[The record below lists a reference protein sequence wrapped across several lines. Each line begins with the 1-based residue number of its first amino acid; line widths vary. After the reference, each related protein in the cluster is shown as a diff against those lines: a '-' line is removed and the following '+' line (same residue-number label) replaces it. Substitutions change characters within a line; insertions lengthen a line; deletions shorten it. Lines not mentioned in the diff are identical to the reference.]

1 MSLNKKPLTH
11 YRQSLLA
18 PASASPLSRT
28 TILAAGVLL
37 IAAAG
42 WTLGRIPASASPA
55 PTSAARALEAGAPV
69 VSRAVTKPQ
78 ATAEQRRQMALE
90 QRKQALAQRI
100 ASTYRRPLTDVR
112 TIVDGAHAS
121 GRKHQVDPV
130 LLLAIA
136 AVESSFDPKAVS
148 SVGAQGLLQALPRAH
163 PEKFERIREEGK
175 SPFDPVVS
183 MDIGGQIYAEYRDRF
198 DGNRI
203 LALQQY
209 NGNLKDKTH
218 RYSNKVLRAYE
229 FLSNGLPAAPMS

>member
-11 YRQSLLA
+11 YRQPLLA
-18 PASASPLSRT
+18 TSPAPSRK
-28 TILAAGVLL
+28 ILLAAGALL
-37 IAAAG
+37 VAAAG
-42 WTLGRIPASASPA
+42 WTLGRVPDLHEQARMAGPSATPGIQ
-55 PTSAARALEAGAPV
+55 EGV
-69 VSRAVTKPQ
+69 VSSVTSKPQ
-78 ATAEQRRQMALE
+78 PTAEQIRQAAVE
-90 QRKQALAQRI
+90 RRKQILAQRI
-100 ASTYRRPLTDVR
+100 ASTYRRPLADVR

-136 AVESSFDPKAVS
+136 AVESSFDPQAVS

-163 PEKFERIREEGK
+163 PEKFDRIREEGK

-183 MDIGGQIYAEYRDRF
+183 MDLGGQIYAEYRDRF

-218 RYSNKVLRAYE
+218 RYSNKVLRAYD
-229 FLSNGLPAAPMS
+229 FLSSGLPQTPMS